1 MEGRSSVA
9 AGPLEQRHTFV
20 LLQLLLVYCF
30 LKILQDACQ
39 EEVAVGLEL
48 LELRPEALYFL
59 EVADVYFFGHEQE
72 FAVSPDQVGEVVV
85 LGFAQLL
92 EPENVPLV

>member
-1 MEGRSSVA
+1 M
-9 AGPLEQRHTFV
+9 
-20 LLQLLLVYCF
+20 
-30 LKILQDACQ
+30 
-39 EEVAVGLEL
+39 
-48 LELRPEALYFL
+48 RPEALYFL

-92 EPENVPLV
+92 EPENVPLVSF